1 MNKYIIQIN
10 YKVDGDSKPLFF
22 ETISECTN
30 NQVMN
35 VFQEHL
41 TSKKEKAK
49 RFYDLEE
56 AERFNHL
63 FNASNRISKILTVKR

>member
-10 YKVDGDSKPLFF
+10 YKVDGDSKPLYF
-22 ETISECTN
+22 ENISECTN

-41 TSKKEKAK
+41 TSDKNKAK
-49 RFYDLEE
+49 RFHDKEE
-56 AERFNHL
+56 AERFEKL
-63 FNASNRISKILTVKR
+63 LSYSNRISKILTVKK

>member
-10 YKVDGDSKPLFF
+10 YKVDGDSKPLYF

-41 TSKKEKAK
+41 TSKKDKAK
-49 RFYDLEE
+49 RFYEIEE
-56 AERFNHL
+56 AEKFQQL
-63 FNASNRISKILTVKR
+63 FSSSNRISKILTVKK